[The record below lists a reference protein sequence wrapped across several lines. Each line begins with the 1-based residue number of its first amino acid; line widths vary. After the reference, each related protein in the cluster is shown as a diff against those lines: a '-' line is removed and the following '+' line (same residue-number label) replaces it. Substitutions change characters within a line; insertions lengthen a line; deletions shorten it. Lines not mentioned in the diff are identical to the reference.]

1 MFCPF
6 NFGAFLL
13 IYRWDRLVVMT
24 SSLAR
29 SHQAR
34 PDFAPV
40 KLSTFHAQALLAW
53 KLIYKHN
60 FSPQR
65 YFIWNNRCILYKHK
79 SIFFEKLV

>member
-1 MFCPF
+1 M
-6 NFGAFLL
+6 A
-13 IYRWDRLVVMT
+13 MT

-40 KLSTFHAQALLAW
+40 KLSTFHAQALLAC

-60 FSPQR
+60 FSPSVTL
-65 YFIWNNRCILYKHK
+65 FGTIVVFCISTKV
-79 SIFFEKLV
+79 FF

>member
-1 MFCPF
+1 M
-6 NFGAFLL
+6 A
-13 IYRWDRLVVMT
+13 MT

-65 YFIWNNRCILYKHK
+65 YFIGTIVVFCISTKV
-79 SIFFEKLV
+79 FF